1 MRGNPGLEFIVL
13 DFGTKR
19 PRVRIPPLRL
29 LEGLIYEDT
38 EKGALFLQKGT
49 SFSVLLENLA
59 NRFRLA
65 SIFRVKTKSTHYQA
79 GMKATIL
86 FIFTTTAVR

>member
-1 MRGNPGLEFIVL
+1 MQ
-13 DFGTKR
+13 KR
-19 PRVRIPPLRL
+19 LKAFNIK
-29 LEGLIYEDT
+29 GT

-65 SIFRVKTKSTHYQA
+65 SIFRVKTKSIHYQA

>member
-29 LEGLIYEDT
+29 LEGLIY
-38 EKGALFLQKGT
+38 KAFRVFRFWWICRFFLLFAGFFRLFLEISKQ
-49 SFSVLLENLA
+49 F
-59 NRFRLA
+59 
-65 SIFRVKTKSTHYQA
+65 
-79 GMKATIL
+79 
-86 FIFTTTAVR
+86 